1 MSAPQPRS
9 ISLLIVAEI
18 RLFRDGLAEV
28 LSARRAFDI
37 VGTASHLEEALPL
50 LRDLRPEIALVDVAQ
65 PAAVGAVRAI
75 VDAAPEVRLILLA
88 VPELEPEVVRWAEEG
103 TAGYVPRDAGIAQLE
118 ACVARASQGGRRCT
132 RPGWPR
138 PLFRR
143 IAALAAE
150 RRPEPLRSKLTLRER
165 WGSRRAR
172 VRARR
177 TRPRRHPITRA
188 RSQRPD
194 RRRRTAHDR
203 GRRADDPRRPGR
215 AGTGRDQARPP
226 GPARH
231 DHDRA
236 HQEGREGHH
245 HARRDDLDPGGEGP
259 RAKSAPTAR

>member
-65 PAAVGAVRAI
+65 PAAVETVRAI
-75 VDAAPEVRLILLA
+75 VDAAPEVRLIVLA

-118 ACVARASQGGRRCT
+118 ACVESVARGEALYT
-132 RPGWPR
+132 PR
-138 PLFRR
+138 MAAALVRR

-165 WGSRRAR
+165 EIAGLIREGLSNKEIAATLAIEPSTVKNHVHNILEKLGVRRRAEAA
-172 VRARR
+172 ARLG
-177 TRPRRHPITRA
+177 PLPVA
-188 RSQRPD
+188 RM
-194 RRRRTAHDR
+194 R
-203 GRRADDPRRPGR
+203 GP
-215 AGTGRDQARPP
+215 TGRISGDA
-226 GPARH
+226 GA
-231 DHDRA
+231 
-236 HQEGREGHH
+236 
-245 HARRDDLDPGGEGP
+245 P
-259 RAKSAPTAR
+259 RI